1 MDTAPDLFHYC
12 PVAKLSGRRTV
23 QTKNIAESSAG
34 PFQARIPLPDIA
46 FPMVTK
52 ELRPLMSEYG
62 YLHRHP
68 EYEICLF
75 PADHGTFLIQDREYA
90 IRPGDVFIVNANDIH
105 QPILRRRRNKG
116 AIATYFSPRLFGDAR
131 ECGDWLAPFMFASR
145 WGANRLPT
153 DRRLKTLIRELLRT
167 VEGKSAHW
175 QLESRG
181 VLTHMLSIIASRF
194 SGEHGA
200 RNATES
206 GRAAHRFGRVINYI
220 NEHLH
225 EPIEVATLYEVAH
238 LSRSQF
244 SVAFRS
250 AFGMSVTSYVQHQRV
265 SRAKRLLRS
274 TSMTIAQ
281 IALSTGFDSNSFF
294 TRVFKKHADGLSPL
308 AYRMSAPN

>member
-1 MDTAPDLFHYC
+1 MDTTPELFHYS
-12 PVAKLSGRRTV
+12 PVAKLNDHRTV
-23 QTKNIAESSAG
+23 RTKKAAKSLDG
-34 PFQARIPLPDIA
+34 PFQAKIPLPDTA

-105 QPILRRRRNKG
+105 QPILRRERNKG
-116 AIATYFSPRLFGDAR
+116 AIATYFSPRLFGDAQ

-145 WGANRLPT
+145 WGANRLPA
-153 DRRLKTLIRELLRT
+153 DRRLSTLIRGLLDT
-167 VEGKSAHW
+167 VEGRGPHW

-181 VLTHMLSIIASRF
+181 ILTHILSIIASRF
-194 SGEHGA
+194 LGEHGA
-200 RNATES
+200 RNAPES

-225 EPIEVATLYEVAH
+225 ESIDVATLYEVAH

-265 SRAKRLLRS
+265 SRAKRMLRS

-294 TRVFKKHADGLSPL
+294 TRVFKKHAEDLSPL